1 MSGASP
7 DTPANTDPRNASAI
21 TLPYAADAAGA
32 ARAYLRRQANLLH
45 PPMLDDALILTS
57 ELVTNAIRHGRP
69 AVTLAIHLEPSA
81 LTVVVTDT
89 GPERPPLVPRSPHPD
104 SPTGRGLVI
113 VDAFSHPLGDHPA
126 TRQPRQ
132 GRVVRPRPAPAATAT
147 RLTSQRRTA
156 ITELAARSAREL
168 GDHPGLTRLE
178 RRPITRLREKSSDPT
193 ERTGSCDA
201 HSTLSAGSRCFR

>member
-7 DTPANTDPRNASAI
+7 DTPANTDPRTASAI

-89 GPERPPLVPRSPHPD
+89 GPERPRWYPVVPTRTAPPD
-104 SPTGRGLVI
+104 EASSSSTHL
-113 VDAFSHPLGDHPA
+113 A
-126 TRQPRQ
+126 TRWGITPQPANPGKAVWFALDLHQR
-132 GRVVRPRPAPAATAT
+132 RPRP
-147 RLTSQRRTA
+147 
-156 ITELAARSAREL
+156 
-168 GDHPGLTRLE
+168 G
-178 RRPITRLREKSSDPT
+178 
-193 ERTGSCDA
+193 
-201 HSTLSAGSRCFR
+201 